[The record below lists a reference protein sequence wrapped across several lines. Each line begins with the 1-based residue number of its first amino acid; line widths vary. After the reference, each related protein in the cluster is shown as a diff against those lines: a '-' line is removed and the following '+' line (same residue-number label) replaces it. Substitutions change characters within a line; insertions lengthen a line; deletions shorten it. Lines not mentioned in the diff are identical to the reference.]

1 MALTSDHTYGLG
13 LPAGCRNETV
23 MEIDRRQAIELAD
36 SALNTSEGILRY
48 VESGDL
54 RYLDIGQIDAN
65 KLGALTELCGAVG
78 EVGQVAVSIVAMIRD
93 IKRIETEAATLRL
106 QLEGRIKLA
115 VGQLNVISRTLAFF
129 QELLLRMPDDYS
141 DRYLMEKKSE
151 LINRIFH
158 LTMKVADLV

>member
-1 MALTSDHTYGLG
+1 
-13 LPAGCRNETV
+13 
-23 MEIDRRQAIELAD
+23 MEIDKRQAIELAD

-65 KLGALTELCGAVG
+65 KLRALTELCEAVG
-78 EVGQVAVSIVAMIRD
+78 EVGKVAASVVSMVRD
-93 IKRIETEAATLRL
+93 MKRIEAEAATLRL
-106 QLEGRIKLA
+106 RLEGRIKLA
-115 VGQLNVISRTLAFF
+115 VVQLDTVSGTLATL
-129 QELLLRMPDDYS
+129 QQILLRMPDDYS